1 MLERITL
8 ASAQPVLHRADGLV
22 FPIRADWRSS
32 EKTIRIPSEAKA
44 RDYFAAFT
52 TPFDFAQGRLLKS
65 GPFKTSTYSEVSM
78 IAEAKVVACQEAHHS
93 N

>member
-32 EKTIRIPSEAKA
+32 EKTIRIPSEAA
-44 RDYFAAFT
+44 REATIDFQVSKKNSGSGCRRSAAH
-52 TPFDFAQGRLLKS
+52 P
-65 GPFKTSTYSEVSM
+65 
-78 IAEAKVVACQEAHHS
+78 
-93 N
+93 